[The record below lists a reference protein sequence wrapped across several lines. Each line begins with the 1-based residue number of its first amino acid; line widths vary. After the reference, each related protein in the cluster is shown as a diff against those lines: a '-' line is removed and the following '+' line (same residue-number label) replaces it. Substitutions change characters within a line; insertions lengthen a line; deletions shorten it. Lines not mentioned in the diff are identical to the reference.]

1 MNSRAWTEV
10 ATGAS
15 ARSTGRLLRK
25 SAAPIILRR
34 LLRKSAAPIILRHL
48 VLLPLVATAALL
60 FFHIFV
66 PPRYEYGQWRSHCA
80 FGCRPPRAR
89 T

>member
-25 SAAPIILRR
+25 SAAPIICGIWCFSR
-34 LLRKSAAPIILRHL
+34 LSQLPLCCSFISSCPQDTNTDSGAVTALSAAGLPVQEHRE
-48 VLLPLVATAALL
+48 LLDL
-60 FFHIFV
+60 IF
-66 PPRYEYGQWRSHCA
+66 
-80 FGCRPPRAR
+80 
-89 T
+89 

>member
-25 SAAPIILRR
+25 SAAPIILR
-34 LLRKSAAPIILRHL
+34 HL
-48 VLLPLVATAALL
+48 VLLTLVATAALL